1 MNHLRAAWLLLCLG
15 LAPAG
20 AGASLPQ
27 LQFQAERLQVAG
39 QELVNADIRCTA
51 EAGDALGCEWAV
63 DGLDGSARVLFS
75 DDSTRVTAEL
85 SETAFYR
92 LLRRPE
98 MPEAGRWVSAGRLS
112 LAWAAA
118 TAEGP
123 VSPLR
128 LDVRGLSFDSPD
140 GRFAAEGL
148 DLELQL
154 DADGKDGAEW
164 RVSGR
169 VPGGQLLIDDFYRDW
184 SQGPL
189 SFAFHPGWDGQG
201 WRIESLEV
209 DDGRWLSMRGRLE
222 GRFGSEDPLEAFEM
236 HRLRLAFPGAYSAYL
251 ENFAAAYTLNGLQV
265 TGVVNWSGSWSEGRF
280 QSGDLVLDDVTVVDT
295 QRGRFAFTG
304 LDAHLRPGDF
314 AFDSRLDWQG
324 LIFGRINLGAGT
336 AALDSEPGIVAL
348 QQPLE
353 LDVLGGRVTLQEFRM
368 ALPGSEAL
376 GRGDPDF
383 RLAVH
388 LEDIAMEQVT
398 TALDWPLFAGT
409 ISGDIPAVSLRNGVL
424 DVDGAIEFDVFG
436 GRLSMKD
443 VRMERPFGVLPS
455 VAANLSLEN
464 IDLGEL
470 TQVFSFGRIS
480 GRMDGYVNDLRLLD
494 WQPVQFDAWL
504 GTPESQSGKKD
515 ISRQAVNHLT
525 SIGGGNATA
534 ALTGPLMRLFNNFS
548 YRRLGLGCRLENNV
562 CDVRG
567 LQDDGE
573 GVLILEGAGVPK
585 ITIRAYN
592 RHMDWPQ
599 LVANLAAVSEDNAIR
614 IGD

>member
-1 MNHLRAAWLLLCLG
+1 MNHRLTFWLLLCLCLVSPCASG
-15 LAPAG
+15 
-20 AGASLPQ
+20 SLPE
-27 LQFQAERLQVAG
+27 LRFQAEQLQVAG
-39 QELVNADIRCTA
+39 QDLALADIRCVPETA
-51 EAGDALGCEWAV
+51 DTLGCNWAL
-63 DGLDGSARVLFS
+63 DGLEGSARVLFS
-75 DDSTRVTAEL
+75 NDGTRLTADL
-85 SETAFYR
+85 SDTAFLR
-92 LLRRPE
+92 LLQRPE
-98 MPEAGRWVSAGRLS
+98 MPEAARWVSTGRLS
-112 LAWAAA
+112 LAWATA
-118 TAEGP
+118 TDEQPGSAL
-123 VSPLR
+123 S
-128 LDVRGLSFDSPD
+128 LDVQGLSFDSPD

-148 DLELQL
+148 DLQL
-154 DADGKDGAEW
+154 EFSPKDVEDDNW

-189 SFAFHPGWDGQG
+189 SFAFHTGWDAQG
-201 WRIESLEV
+201 WRIDSLEV
-209 DDGRWLSMRGRLE
+209 DDGRWLSIRGRLE
-222 GRFGSEDPLEAFEM
+222 GRFDSDNPLESFEM

-348 QQPLE
+348 QQPLQ
-353 LDVLGGRVTLQEFRM
+353 LDVLGGQLVLQEFRM
-368 ALPGSEAL
+368 ALPGSDAL

-388 LEDIAMEQVT
+388 LDDIEMEQVT
-398 TALDWPLFAGT
+398 TALDWPRFTGT
-409 ISGDIPAVSLRNGVL
+409 ISGDIPAVTLRDGVL
-424 DVDGAIEFDVFG
+424 DVDGAIEFEVFD
-436 GRLSMKD
+436 GRLSMTE

-480 GRMDGYVNDLRLLD
+480 GRMDGYVSDLRLLD

-504 GTPESQSGKKD
+504 GTPESQTGKKD

-548 YRRLGLGCRLENNV
+548 YRRLGLGCRLENNI

-599 LVANLAAVSEDNAIR
+599 LVANLVAVSEDNVIR